1 MSPRKHAVLLLA
13 HGSPDAADE
22 VPEFMKH
29 ITAVNFHSFVN
40 QPLKH
45 VMMLFCTAILALF

>member
-13 HGSPDAADE
+13 HGSPDSADE

-29 ITAVNFHSFVN
+29 ITAGRTLPAAVIDEVRHRYALIGKS
-40 QPLKH
+40 PLN
-45 VMMLFCTAILALF
+45 